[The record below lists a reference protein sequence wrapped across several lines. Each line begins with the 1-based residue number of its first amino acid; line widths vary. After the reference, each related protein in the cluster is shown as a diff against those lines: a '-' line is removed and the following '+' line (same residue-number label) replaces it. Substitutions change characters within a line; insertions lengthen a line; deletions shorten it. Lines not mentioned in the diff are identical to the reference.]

1 MFLEKDA
8 IKKRNMLDYLEE
20 MFVELRK
27 RKISTE
33 KEGRKKLTIVN

>member
-20 MFVELRK
+20 MFVELKK
-27 RKISTE
+27 RKIATE